1 VAVISLVLYGRAV
14 SLLGAS
20 NGSAFAALAP
30 AITTILAIPI
40 LGEWPMASDWI
51 ATLLISGGVYIASGA
66 PLPDMFHLHAERGTT
81 APLVGDRDLRG

>member
-1 VAVISLVLYGRAV
+1 MAVISLVLYGRAV

-51 ATLLISGGVYIASGA
+51 ATLLISGSVYIASGA
-66 PLPDMFHLHAERGTT
+66 PLPDMFHLYAEWGTT